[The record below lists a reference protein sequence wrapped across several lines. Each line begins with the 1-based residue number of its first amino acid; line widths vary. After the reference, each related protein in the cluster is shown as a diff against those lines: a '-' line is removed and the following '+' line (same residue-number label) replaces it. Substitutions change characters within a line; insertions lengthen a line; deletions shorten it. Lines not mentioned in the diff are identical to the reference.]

1 MTQPSPGSAA
11 AFTIW
16 VDADACP
23 VAIKD
28 ILYRTARRLK
38 IKTVLVANGGMQVP
52 QSDLISLLTVPQ
64 GADVADTRIVELM
77 KPGDIVITGDI
88 PLAARVVEKKGLA
101 IGTRGELFD
110 DATVHGR
117 LATRNLMEQFRSA
130 GVETSGPKPLDG
142 KNVQAFANQLDR
154 IVTRLLKANAI

>member
-1 MTQPSPGSAA
+1 MSS

-28 ILYRTARRLK
+28 ILYRTARRLN
-38 IKTVLVANGGMQVP
+38 INTVLVANGGMQVP
-52 QSDLISLLTVPQ
+52 KSNLIRLLTVPQ
-64 GADVADTRIVELM
+64 GADVADARIVELM
-77 KPGDIVITGDI
+77 SPGDLVITGDI

-110 DATVHGR
+110 DTSVHAR

-142 KNVQAFANQLDR
+142 KDVQAFANQLDR
-154 IVTRLLKANAI
+154 IVTRLIRSTAKPN